1 MITFSSGVHYGLGTY
16 AVILSSWFA
25 SCLPFEVLKH
35 WLADYRL
42 QPLPDAE
49 KQRRLWWEMLR
60 MVVINFTWLP
70 IATVLASPLLEAS
83 FPNISSN
90 EKGWQWSVFRIVVC
104 FVIDDICFYAYH
116 RLFHNFQ
123 WLYVRFHR
131 QHHQFVSPFAW
142 SSHAIHP
149 VEMMC
154 QSVGAML
161 GPMLFAHS
169 WGGMTLWQ
177 WWTWLVLRQLQGV
190 LDHTGFDLPLD
201 PLRMIPGVGGTKF
214 HDDHHRYFNCN
225 YASCFSAIDLLF
237 GTAMK
242 DETWW

>member
-1 MITFSSGVHYGLGTY
+1 MISFSSVLLYGLGTY
-16 AVILSSWFA
+16 AVIIVSWFA
-25 SCLPFEVLKH
+25 ACLPFEVLKH
-35 WLADYRL
+35 WLAPYRL
-42 QPLPDAE
+42 QPLPDSE
-49 KQRRLWWEMLR
+49 KQKRLWTTMLR
-60 MVVINFTWLP
+60 LVTINLAWLP
-70 IATVLASPLLEAS
+70 IATILAAPLLKAS
-83 FPNISSN
+83 FPNISSYEN
-90 EKGWQWSVFRIVVC
+90 GLFWIVFRIVVC
-104 FVIDDICFYAYH
+104 FVIDDICFYIYH
-116 RLFHNFQ
+116 RLFHNIE

-161 GPMLFAHS
+161 GPMLFAHV
-169 WGGMTLWQ
+169 WGGMTLSQ
-177 WWTWLVLRQLQGV
+177 YWTWIVVRQLQGV

-201 PLRMIPGVGGTKF
+201 PLRIIPGVGGTKF

-242 DETWW
+242 DETLW